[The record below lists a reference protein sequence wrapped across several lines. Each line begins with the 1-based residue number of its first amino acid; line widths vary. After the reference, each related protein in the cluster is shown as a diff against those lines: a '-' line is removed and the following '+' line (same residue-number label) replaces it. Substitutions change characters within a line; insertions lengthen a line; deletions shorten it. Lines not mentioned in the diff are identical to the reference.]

1 MENKNNKTMMTKKT
15 YDHYSLLITRETI
28 MMMMITSS
36 PSSSI
41 QEMNQ
46 IFKYPQQTKQ
56 QQ

>member
-1 MENKNNKTMMTKKT
+1 MMTKKT